1 MKKNLL
7 KSLLLS
13 SAAIATFGTSV
24 VLAESQEMP
33 TGATQVSDSVTESS
47 TTEEMDN
54 QSDNTEVSEAEPAV
68 VTPEEYAVNVAD
80 FKKVGIE
87 DVRHAFTEDSLEHTL
102 YFGRGTCY
110 YCRQFSPDL
119 KEFNRIIDNRL
130 EYYDTD
136 GEDFN
141 DTAKEFVFKTIGIP
155 GTPTVLYL
163 KNGKPVSGWVGGGV
177 TPQQLYDYLYLGKAP
192 EQPNDNEDKKE
203 EPKNEPDKHSEE
215 IVEVSDADKKSEKQ
229 MFSENRVVSD
239 NLSTSS
245 HQIASKNQEIQTS
258 VSTSLDVAH
267 SSKEVRSA
275 REETSVNNL
284 ETKAPSSQVTPLSN
298 ASSETTKKN
307 ILPKTGEQDSNHF
320 FRLGVALCLTLI
332 VIRMRYFMIRNREE

>member
-7 KSLLLS
+7 KALLLS
-13 SAAIATFGTSV
+13 SVVLVTFGTSV
-24 VLAESQEMP
+24 VLAESQEMSI
-33 TGATQVSDSVTESS
+33 GATQVSDSVTENS
-47 TTEEMDN
+47 TTEEKVN
-54 QSDNTEVSEAEPAV
+54 QSDNTEVAEAEPIE

-87 DVRHAFTEDSLEHTL
+87 AVRQAFTEDNLEHTL

-110 YCRQFSPDL
+110 YCRQFSTDL

-136 GEDFN
+136 SEDFD

-163 KNGKPVSGWVGGGV
+163 KNGKAVSGWVGGGV
-177 TPQQLYDYLYLGKAP
+177 TPQQLYDYLYLGKVP
-192 EQPNDNEDKKE
+192 EQPNENDAKKE
-203 EPKNEPDKHSEE
+203 ESENESDKHTEE
-215 IVEVSDADKKSEKQ
+215 IVEKTDTDEKSEKQ
-229 MFSENRVVSD
+229 MLSEERVVSD
-239 NLSTSS
+239 TLSTSS

-258 VSTSLDVAH
+258 VSTSVDVAH

-275 REETSVNNL
+275 REGISVTNL
-284 ETKAPSSQVTPLSN
+284 ETKAPSSQPTPFSN

-307 ILPKTGEQDSNHF
+307 SLPKTGEQHSNYF
-320 FRLGVALCLTLI
+320 FRLGLALCLSLI
-332 VIRMRYFMIRNREE
+332 VIRMRYFMKRNQ

>member
-1 MKKNLL
+1 MK
-7 KSLLLS
+7 KSLLKALLVS
-13 SAAIATFGTSV
+13 SAVIATFGTSV

-47 TTEEMDN
+47 TTEEMVN
-54 QSDNTEVSEAEPAV
+54 QSDNTEVTQAEPAV
-68 VTPEEYAVNVAD
+68 VMPEEYAVNVAD

-87 DVRHAFTEDSLEHTL
+87 EVRQAFTEDNLEHTL

-119 KEFNRIIDNRL
+119 KEFNRMIDNRL

-136 GEDFN
+136 SEDFD
-141 DTAKEFVFKTIGIP
+141 DTAKEFIFKTIGIP

-177 TPQQLYDYLYLGKAP
+177 TPQQLYEYLYLGKAP

-203 EPKNEPDKHSEE
+203 ELQNEPDKHSEE
-215 IVEVSDADKKSEKQ
+215 IVEVSDTDKKSEKQ
-229 MFSENRVVSD
+229 MFSEDRVVSD

-245 HQIASKNQEIQTS
+245 HQIVSKNQEIQTS
-258 VSTSLDVAH
+258 VSTFVDVAH

-275 REETSVNNL
+275 REGTSVTNL
-284 ETKAPSSQVTPLSN
+284 ETKAPSSQATPLN
-298 ASSETTKKN
+298 NTSSETTKKN
-307 ILPKTGEQDSNHF
+307 ILPKTGEQELNHF
-320 FRLGVALCLTLI
+320 FRLGVVLCLSLI
-332 VIRMRYFMIRNREE
+332 VIRMSSIMIRNRKE